1 MKIRL
6 IKHTGQFRNVQAK
19 EPQADG
25 TEKTVTKKEEILE
38 TVRETAVTAETK
50 DDVLASERLMA
61 ESLSQDIGMQ
71 HSVELVE

>member
-1 MKIRL
+1 MKIQL
-6 IKHTGQFRNVQAK
+6 IKHTGQFRNVAVK
-19 EPQADG
+19 ESQADG
-25 TEKTVTKKEEILE
+25 TEKSVTKEEVLE

-61 ESLSQDIGMQ
+61 ESLSQDTGAQ

>member
-1 MKIRL
+1 MKIQL
-6 IKHTGQFRNVQAK
+6 IKHTGNFRAVQVK
-19 EPQADG
+19 EQQADG

-61 ESLSQDIGMQ
+61 ASLSQDSGTQ
-71 HSVELVE
+71 HEAELVE

>member
-1 MKIRL
+1 MKIQL
-6 IKHTGQFRNVQAK
+6 IKHTGNFRAVQAK

-25 TEKTVTKKEEILE
+25 TQKTVTKKEEILE

-61 ESLSQDIGMQ
+61 ESLAQDQGKK
-71 HSVELVE
+71 HEVREV

>member
-1 MKIRL
+1 MKIQL
-6 IKHTGQFRNVQAK
+6 IKHTGNFRNAQSK

-38 TVRETAVTAETK
+38 TVRETVVTAETK

-61 ESLSQDIGMQ
+61 ESRSQDDGKTYEARLI
-71 HSVELVE
+71 E